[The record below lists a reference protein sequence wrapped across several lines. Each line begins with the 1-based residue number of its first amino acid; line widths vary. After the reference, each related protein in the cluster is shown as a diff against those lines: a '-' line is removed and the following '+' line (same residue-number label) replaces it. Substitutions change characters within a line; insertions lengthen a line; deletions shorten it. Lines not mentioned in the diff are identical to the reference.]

1 MRVEGACPHRA
12 AVNGRVLTDRDCFS
26 WKLAL
31 HGMGDEELRFAL
43 DFRGDPSFL
52 VYVQERIPGL
62 PERDLP
68 PRPAALR
75 PLLPLTGTT
84 VSADVL
90 RFP

>member
-1 MRVEGACPHRA
+1 
-12 AVNGRVLTDRDCFS
+12 
-26 WKLAL
+26 
-31 HGMGDEELRFAL
+31 
-43 DFRGDPSFL
+43 

-68 PRPAALR
+68 PRPSGLP